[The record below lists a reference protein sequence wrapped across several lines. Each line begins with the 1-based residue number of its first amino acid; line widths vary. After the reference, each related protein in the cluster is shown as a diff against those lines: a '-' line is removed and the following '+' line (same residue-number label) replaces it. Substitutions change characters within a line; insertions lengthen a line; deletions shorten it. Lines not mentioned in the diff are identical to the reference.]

1 METAEE
7 IGRLKLD
14 EIKIHLLHVIKET
27 KLETQGGYW
36 PLELEEYI
44 DLASKFLEYLF
55 PSTVIQR
62 ISAACPTESLV
73 APQWIS
79 DKQKVL
85 RRIEERL
92 REKGA
97 FQGTRYKD

>member
-14 EIKIHLLHVIKET
+14 EIKIHPLHVIKET
-27 KLETQGGYW
+27 KLETIFLQGGYL
-36 PLELEEYI
+36 PLELEKYV

-62 ISAACPTESLV
+62 ISVNCP
-73 APQWIS
+73 
-79 DKQKVL
+79 VL
-85 RRIEERL
+85 QSGWCE
-92 REKGA
+92 
-97 FQGTRYKD
+97 

>member
-14 EIKIHLLHVIKET
+14 EIKIHPLHVIKET
-27 KLETQGGYW
+27 KLETQGGYR
-36 PLELEEYI
+36 PLELEKYV

-62 ISAACPTESLV
+62 ISVNCP
-73 APQWIS
+73 
-79 DKQKVL
+79 VL
-85 RRIEERL
+85 QN
-92 REKGA
+92 G
-97 FQGTRYKD
+97 